1 MSRGYKG
8 SNNSESTSGTSAS
21 VRTSLLLQLDK
32 DTSAHTTEVG
42 SQVPESPPLMI
53 SKARFLYHPLYSNMD
68 SVKH

>member
-53 SKARFLYHPLYSNMD
+53 
-68 SVKH
+68 